1 VCRDGK
7 GRRYTNYDWEDGKY
21 GMYGEY
27 EQEMEEKTPEYI
39 TYVLCRSNRHSI
51 ASLAM
56 GKRRVRHNNSNKILP
71 RALLLA
77 LIAVVVRRYR

>member
-1 VCRDGK
+1 MERDVDIQTMTGK
-7 GRRYTNYDWEDGKY
+7 MENMGCMANMSKKWKRRRQNTLH
-21 GMYGEY
+21 M
-27 EQEMEEKTPEYI
+27 
-39 TYVLCRSNRHSI
+39 YVLCRSNRHSI

-56 GKRRVRHNNSNKILP
+56 GKRRIRHNNSNKILP